1 MKALGEYKRE
11 NVVVAKSLVA
21 LNMTQGLIIS
31 LGLVAALLVA
41 VSKIVS
47 GDFQVSDF
55 IMINTY
61 ILQIYAPLNFLGTF
75 WRLIRQSMSDVE
87 LVFELLEIDECI
99 KESRNPLPIR
109 I

>member
-47 GDFQVSDF
+47 GDFLVSDF

-75 WRLIRQSMSDVE
+75 WRFIRQSMSDVE